1 MPLVLVLLLSSTV
14 FITLKGQR
22 VLSTLFGVELGA
34 TPLQMGVLF
43 AMNGLFPFLLAVTA
57 GRIADRL
64 DNRIIMYGG
73 IAGYAGCLLLPHFFP
88 TLPMLYV
95 AVAISGLSSADAHAE
110 LQLLQPRGI
119 RGCNHRPRE
128 HRLFDRCLP
137 LPGHISVPRDLYR
150 QLRPDPRRRASPDP
164 GGHAPRERNR
174 RPAPH
179 G

>member
-34 TPLQMGVLF
+34 TPLEMGVLF

-95 AVAISGLSSADAHAE
+95 AVAISGLSSMLFVVASQH
-110 LQLLQPRGI
+110 LLGMLSSAQTRT
-119 RGCNHRPRE
+119 RNFSYYSRS
-128 HRLFDRCLP
+128 LP
-137 LPGHISVPRDLYR
+137 P
-150 QLRPDPRRRASPDP
+150 A
-164 GGHAPRERNR
+164 AP
-174 RPAPH
+174 
-179 G
+179 